1 MSLCCGDSPE
11 SWGLAGHSLRCH
23 WPWSLAPGGAL
34 FSSTLSSAAS
44 GPSASPG
51 EDRRASS
58 PLTHSKAEGYDMG
71 SLLVWQPRHLCRNG
85 GTPLMLLET
94 FIYSHPLSFIVFTRE
109 PFSFKFFPILQMD
122 TLRH

>member
-11 SWGLAGHSLRCH
+11 SWGLAGHRLRCH

-44 GPSASPG
+44 GPSASASLR

-58 PLTHSKAEGYDMG
+58 PLTYSRAEGYDMG
-71 SLLVWQPRHLCRNG
+71 SLLGSLQEWGNASYAFRDIHLFTPIIFHCLHK
-85 GTPLMLLET
+85 GTLL
-94 FIYSHPLSFIVFTRE
+94 I
-109 PFSFKFFPILQMD
+109 
-122 TLRH
+122 